1 MTNAY
6 RRLDDRSYA
15 IDVKVDGTPVATATA
30 SVSADG
36 RTLTVTQQ
44 ERDVNGRRVTS
55 TSAYARR

>member
-15 IDVKVDGTPVATATA
+15 IDVKVDGSPVATARA

-44 ERDVNGRRVTS
+44 ERDATGRQATS
-55 TSAYARR
+55 TAIYRRR